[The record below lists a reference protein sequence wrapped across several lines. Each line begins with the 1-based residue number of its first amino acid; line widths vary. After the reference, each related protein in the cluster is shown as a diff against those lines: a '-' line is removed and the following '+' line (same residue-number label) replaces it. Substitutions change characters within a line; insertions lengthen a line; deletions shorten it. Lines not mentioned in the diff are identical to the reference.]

1 MSGQGKYVTMI
12 KNLERMNI
20 MKKTTM
26 LLLCLLLALAVCGA
40 VAESSETADIPSLES
55 LLPMGRWVYSG
66 ETGATFFE
74 FSDDHTGNILGM
86 VDFTWTVDGL
96 TVALDYTSQG
106 QDYHKL
112 FALKIGGGVYTLQN
126 TEDEKMLFVLQGLAA
141 PGGEETDAA
150 LADVSLESL
159 LPMDRWVYSSER
171 GSTYFE
177 FNADNTGNILG
188 IVDFTWTVDGLTVAL
203 DYNSQGQDYHVVYA
217 LKIGSGVYTLQ
228 NTADEKMLFVLQNVE
243 APATEAP
250 SLIDVIG
257 TWKAPLSDGEAVLEM
272 KADGTCTLS
281 LGGQTYNALW
291 SMDDSHVYLDQNG
304 SVITC
309 LFDGAS
315 LKTTLG
321 QIVLNFVK

>member
-1 MSGQGKYVTMI
+1 
-12 KNLERMNI
+12 
-20 MKKTTM
+20 MKKLASVLLG
-26 LLLCLLLALAVCGA
+26 LLLTFALCGA
-40 VAESSETADIPSLES
+40 MAETVETPDIPSLES
-55 LLPMGRWVYSG
+55 LLPMGRWVYAG
-66 ETGATFFE
+66 EHGTTYFE
-74 FSDDHTGNILGM
+74 FNEDNTGNILGM
-86 VDFTWTVDGL
+86 VEFTWTVDGL
-96 TVALDYTSQG
+96 TVTLDYNSQG

-112 FALKIGGGVYTLQN
+112 FALKIGGGVYTLQDIDN
-126 TEDEKMLFVLQGLAA
+126 ETMLFVLQGMAA
-141 PGGEETDAA
+141 PGGEENAA
-150 LADVSLESL
+150 AVPENVSLEIL
-159 LPMDRWVYSSER
+159 LPMDRWIYSSEN

-188 IVDFTWTVDGLTVAL
+188 MVDFTWAVDGLTVAL

-217 LKIGSGVYTLQ
+217 LKIGSGGYTLQ
-228 NTADEKMLFVLQNVE
+228 NTEDEKMLFVLQNVS
-243 APATEAP
+243 APETAAP

-257 TWKAPLSDGEAVLEM
+257 MWKAALADGEAVLEL

-281 LGGQTYNALW
+281 LGGQTYQANW

-309 LFDGAS
+309 QFDGAS